1 MASSS
6 SSASG
11 SPYQS
16 LTKWL
21 SLKIYQVEVT
31 FSVYIFTPL
40 EKFIFCTSIL
50 LAHSPHPLYI
60 HTNPLPKLS
69 TTSVLTAAPPSISMF
84 PPLLTH
90 LKKKGSV
97 VFLLFSL
104 TAIATILY
112 LPHHIMFLAGRA
124 WFYIHGDSAV
134 EAAGETAR
142 SLAAAAAAAAAATT
156 PTAKA
161 IATETARAVVGE
173 VVGKAEL

>member
-6 SSASG
+6 SSSV

-40 EKFIFCTSIL
+40 EKFIFW
-50 LAHSPHPLYI
+50 
-60 HTNPLPKLS
+60 
-69 TTSVLTAAPPSISMF
+69 
-84 PPLLTH
+84 
-90 LKKKGSV
+90 SV

-134 EAAGETAR
+134 EAARETAR
-142 SLAAAAAAAAAATT
+142 SLAQQAAAAAAATT

-161 IATETARAVVGE
+161 LATETARAVVGGVAE
-173 VVGKAEL
+173 GVGKVEL

>member
-40 EKFIFCTSIL
+40 EKFIFW
-50 LAHSPHPLYI
+50 
-60 HTNPLPKLS
+60 
-69 TTSVLTAAPPSISMF
+69 
-84 PPLLTH
+84 
-90 LKKKGSV
+90 SV

>member
-6 SSASG
+6 SSSSV

-21 SLKIYQVEVT
+21 SLKVYQVEVT
-31 FSVYIFTPL
+31 YSVYIFTPL
-40 EKFIFCTSIL
+40 EKFIFW
-50 LAHSPHPLYI
+50 
-60 HTNPLPKLS
+60 
-69 TTSVLTAAPPSISMF
+69 
-84 PPLLTH
+84 
-90 LKKKGSV
+90 SV

-134 EAAGETAR
+134 EAARETAR
-142 SLAAAAAAAAAATT
+142 SLAQHVAATT

-161 IATETARAVVGE
+161 IATETARAVAEG
-173 VVGKAEL
+173 VGKVEL

>member
-6 SSASG
+6 SSASV

-40 EKFIFCTSIL
+40 EKFIFW
-50 LAHSPHPLYI
+50 
-60 HTNPLPKLS
+60 
-69 TTSVLTAAPPSISMF
+69 
-84 PPLLTH
+84 
-90 LKKKGSV
+90 SV

-134 EAAGETAR
+134 EAARETAR
-142 SLAAAAAAAAAATT
+142 SLAAAAAAAATT

-161 IATETARAVVGE
+161 LATETARAVVGE
-173 VVGKAEL
+173 GAGKVEL

>member
-6 SSASG
+6 SSSV
-11 SPYQS
+11 SPFKS

-40 EKFIFCTSIL
+40 EKFIFW
-50 LAHSPHPLYI
+50 
-60 HTNPLPKLS
+60 
-69 TTSVLTAAPPSISMF
+69 
-84 PPLLTH
+84 
-90 LKKKGSV
+90 SV

-134 EAAGETAR
+134 EAARETAR
-142 SLAAAAAAAAAATT
+142 NLAAAAAAATT
-156 PTAKA
+156 TPAAAKA
-161 IATETARAVVGE
+161 LATETARAAAAVIADGA
-173 VVGKAEL
+173 GKAEL